1 MISIILLAL
10 ANLGFVFWILGWGLW
25 NSYLAVSR
33 FFMAHHY
40 KRPAAP
46 QFLGRAS
53 EVLPLGDGHEIF
65 KIAHFHAGRSNRSNL
80 SL

>member
-25 NSYLAVSR
+25 HSYLAVSR
-33 FFMAHHY
+33 FFMAHHH
-40 KRPAAP
+40 KRAAAP
-46 QFLGRAS
+46 QFPDRAS
-53 EVLPLGDGHEIF
+53 EVLPPGEGHEVF
-65 KIAHFHAGRSNRSNL
+65 KIAHFHAGKSNRSNL